1 MMKLSHPELFNIE
14 LGQRV
19 WNQLTDYPE
28 SHVQSQVWCRSA
40 GCIAGHTYLLGG
52 GNIDDMH
59 CIVNP
64 MVMVMA
70 KAEEM
75 LGLDEPQQ
83 EQGLCSR
90 LSEEASHLFDGCISG
105 QQAREILADYL
116 TQARVAQPVEKIDT
130 GRVFATVIEGALMTE
145 EWTPKLESEEVTD
158 GLSTWAAIALGMSIG
173 LSVFLIVVIT
183 TLLLIG
189 VL

>member
-19 WNQLTDYPE
+19 WNQLTDDPE

-59 CIVNP
+59 

-75 LGLDEPQQ
+75 LGLDEPQ

-116 TQARVAQPVEKIDT
+116 TQARIAQQVEKIDT
-130 GRVFATVIEGALMTE
+130 GRVFATVINGGDL
-145 EWTPKLESEEVTD
+145 
-158 GLSTWAAIALGMSIG
+158 
-173 LSVFLIVVIT
+173 
-183 TLLLIG
+183 
-189 VL
+189 